1 MRLNDVKKSLKKFF
15 LYLFAACLGAG
26 MMISVY
32 IYFPQ
37 SLESLDNRIRDFLFI
52 VRGEEPQSGQVVI
65 IDIDEK
71 SLSELGQWPWSR
83 NKVAQML
90 ENLALGEAAVVGFDI
105 VFAEHDNSSPHKVLK
120 ELNIQHDNIPN
131 YDEIFTNVVV
141 NTPTILGYQFQ
152 LEDEDFIVTKPPEIP
167 AIYIEKN
174 RPRDENGK
182 PLGED
187 YILNAKGTILN
198 IPILQ
203 DNAYSSGFFNNVPDP
218 SGIIRSVP
226 LIIRYQDQLFPSLAL
241 EIVRASSGIERVY
254 VNYNENGVES
264 VSIGDFYIPTDRH
277 GRSIGNF
284 RGKEKTFKYLSAVD
298 IYNNEFKKD
307 DIAGK
312 IVLIGTSAAGLLDLR
327 AIPFESVFP
336 GVEVHANLIDN
347 ILTQDFITKP
357 SWAEALNLF
366 NILMVSILV
375 TFFVAYTLFWLNPF
389 IGIGFVLGEAYLAYY
404 SLFTEGIVISII
416 FPLLTIFLAVINTT
430 LINYFFEIKK
440 EKAIKKKFAS
450 KVSKEVMDSLLK
462 NIDEGGFDAMD
473 KEITIMFSDVRGFT
487 NISEAMPNARA
498 LIDFLNMYMTPMTNI
513 IIEEKGTVDKYIG
526 DAIMAYWNAPGNIEN
541 HQDKALTATIRQIE
555 HLIPLNKTLKAQGL
569 PHIDIGIGLNTGVA
583 IVGEMGSEQRSDYT
597 CIGDAINLGARLE
610 SLCKSYGARIII
622 SEFLKNGLK
631 DTYQMRNLDFVMVK
645 GQTHPVEIFE
655 VYSFGELSGRLKQEI
670 ELFNKA
676 VTLYRGSSFQEALDI
691 FKEVN
696 IWEDKQNKK
705 IYDIYISRCE
715 HYIQEPPENF
725 NGVFVHT
732 TKG

>member
-1 MRLNDVKKSLKKFF
+1 MRFKDIKKSLKKFF
-15 LYLFAACLGAG
+15 LYLFAACLGAS

-32 IYFPQ
+32 IYLPQ

-52 VRGEEPQSGQVVI
+52 VRGEEPQSDQVVI

-71 SLSELGQWPWSR
+71 SLSKLGQWPWSR

-90 ENLALGEAAVVGFDI
+90 ENLALGEAAVIGFDI

-120 ELNIQHDNIPN
+120 ELNIQAENIPN
-131 YDEIFTNVVV
+131 FDEIFAKMVV

-152 LEDEDFIVTKPPEIP
+152 LEDEEYLVTKPPEIP
-167 AIYIEKN
+167 AIFIEKN
-174 RPRDENGK
+174 RQS
-182 PLGED
+182 GED
-187 YILNAKGTILN
+187 YILNGKGTILN

-218 SGIIRSVP
+218 SGVIRSVP
-226 LIIRYQDQLFPSLAL
+226 LIIRYQEQLFPSLAL
-241 EIVRASSGIERVY
+241 EIVRASSGIDKVF

-277 GRSIGNF
+277 GRSIVNF

-298 IYNNEFKKD
+298 IYNNEFKKE

-312 IVLIGTSAAGLLDLR
+312 IILVGTSAAGLLDLR
-327 AIPFESVFP
+327 ATPFESVFP

-347 ILTQDFITKP
+347 ILTEDFITKP
-357 SWAEALNLF
+357 SWAEAINLL
-366 NILMVSILV
+366 NILVVSILV
-375 TFFVAYTLFWLNPF
+375 TFFVAYTLFWLNPL

-430 LINYFFEIKK
+430 LINYFFEVKQ

-555 HLIPLNKTLKAQGL
+555 HLVPLNKTLKEQGL
-569 PHIDIGIGLNTGVA
+569 PYIDIGIGLNTGVA
-583 IVGEMGSEQRSDYT
+583 TVGEMGSEQRSDYT
-597 CIGDAINLGARLE
+597 CIGDPINLGARLE

-622 SEFLKNGLK
+622 SEFLKKGLK
-631 DTYQMRNLDFVMVK
+631 NTYQMRNLDLVTVK
-645 GQTHPVEIFE
+645 GQTQPVEIFE
-655 VYSFGELSGRLKQEI
+655 VYSFGELVGRLKEEI
-670 ELFNKA
+670 DLFNEA
-676 VTLYRGSSFQEALDI
+676 VALYRTSHFHEALEI

-696 IWEDKQNKK
+696 TWEDKTNLK
-705 IYDIYISRCE
+705 IYDTYIERCE
-715 HYIQEPPENF
+715 HYIEEPPIDF